1 MPPSTV
7 AEDVVGPGDLLA
19 GSYRLRHQIAAH
31 RSSDVWRARDEYL
44 GRTVAAKHLDD
55 FGQAAQEAR
64 AAAAV
69 DHPDI
74 VRIFD
79 VVSDRSG
86 GGWLIMEN
94 LSGASLAAVLQAETR
109 LCPAE
114 VGYIGY
120 HVLESLDAL
129 HGAGLIHRDVKPSNL
144 QLTADGR
151 VVLIDF
157 GLATTPCITG
167 GATVSCIAGSL
178 PYLAPEIVQH
188 GQYGQASDLFALG
201 MTLLTAVTGMSLNRL
216 SSELRMP
223 GSSRP
228 GGIASTLDQ
237 HPALSSVIVGLL
249 NRHVQHRMHSETALR
264 LLQTH
269 WATRR
274 CR

>member
-1 MPPSTV
+1 M
-7 AEDVVGPGDLLA
+7 
-19 GSYRLRHQIAAH
+19 
-31 RSSDVWRARDEYL
+31 WRARDEHL
-44 GRTVAAKHLDD
+44 NRTVAAKHLDD
-55 FGQAAQEAR
+55 FGKAAKEAR

-69 DHPDI
+69 DHTGI
-74 VRIFD
+74 IRTFD

-94 LSGASLAAVLQAETR
+94 LSGASLAAVLRAETR

-120 HVLESLDAL
+120 HVLKSLDAL
-129 HGAGLIHRDVKPSNL
+129 HASGLIHRDVKPSNL

-201 MTLLTAVTGMSLNRL
+201 MTLLTAVTGMSLAQM
-216 SSELRMP
+216 SSELLTP

-228 GGIASTLDQ
+228 GGIASTLGQ
-237 HPALSSVIVGLL
+237 HPALRSVIVGLL
-249 NRHVQHRMHSETALR
+249 DRHVPHRMHSATALR
-264 LLQTH
+264 LLETH
-269 WATRR
+269 SANRR
-274 CR
+274 SP